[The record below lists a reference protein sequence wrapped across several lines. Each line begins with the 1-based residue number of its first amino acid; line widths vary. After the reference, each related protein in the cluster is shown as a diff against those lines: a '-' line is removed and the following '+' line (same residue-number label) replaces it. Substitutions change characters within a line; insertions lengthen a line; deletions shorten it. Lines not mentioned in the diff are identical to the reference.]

1 MTAFLVECMRN
12 NKPEDGPLQT
22 KVLCLNLQAA
32 PNVADAIL
40 SMNIWSQFDRIRV
53 AQICE

>member
-1 MTAFLVECMRN
+1 MRN